1 MVARSKN
8 KKPRKRRNNM
18 DAGNVEVHSA
28 VGIGFTKQ
36 TEKKGLTMAKNGGK
50 LVPNSGQG
58 NGMPCGKGGKGGTCI
73 GTPKTNGGKGSGKK
87 SGC

>member
-1 MVARSKN
+1 MN
-8 KKPRKRRNNM
+8 
-18 DAGNVEVHSA
+18 AGNVEVHSEI
-28 VGIGFTKQ
+28 GIDFTKQ

-58 NGMPCGKGGKGGTCI
+58 TGNPVLAGGGKGGTCI
-73 GTPKTNGGKGSGKK
+73 GTPKTSGKGSGKK